1 MKIILA
7 RHEIKNLIRKY
18 YANLGEKIDEVIVD
32 YDYDEGFY
40 GDRNY
45 KVIGVVKRYI
55 VIDNQRYY
63 AQEEFDQNHIKEII
77 IEYFKVAKVEI
88 QKVVFDIHIP
98 YDQRDCLEI
107 NANIYLK
114 EKVRGRNYE
123 NDRKF

>member
-18 YANLGEKIDEVIVD
+18 YDNIGVKIDEVIVD
-32 YDYDEGFY
+32 YDYDEEFY
-40 GDRNY
+40 GNRNY

-55 VIDNQRYY
+55 VVDNQRYY
-63 AQEEFDQNHIKEII
+63 AQEEFDQNQIKEII
-77 IEYFKVAKVEI
+77 IEYFKAAKVEI
-88 QKVVFDIHIP
+88 QNIVFDIHIP
-98 YDQRDCLEI
+98 YDQRDILEI

-123 NDRKF
+123 NDKKF